1 MIHSRDTPIA
11 GGFHVQRWTRVSAG
25 SAVTTVA
32 LVGFLAIV
40 PFLFGAD
47 VTQQLTTLLIL
58 VILAVMWNTLAGYGG
73 LISVG
78 QQAFI
83 GLGAYGTIFLT
94 QHGFTPYVAMV
105 VAGLIA
111 GGIAIPTSLIMLRL
125 RGGQFAIGMWVVAE
139 VFGIL
144 VSLDTSL
151 GGGTGISLNGL
162 DQYPP
167 GYRQAYT
174 FWLTLVCTTV
184 LLGLVFFLLRRRIGA
199 SLQAVRDDE
208 DAAASLGVNVVRS
221 KRVLFVVA
229 ATGCGI
235 AGALYLANTL
245 FIQTTSVFGVQ
256 WTAYMLFM
264 VLVGGLGTFEGPILG
279 AVIFYFIQAQFGDS
293 GAWYFVGLGAA
304 AIAFALFLPNGI
316 WGAIDRR
323 LHLRLLPVGYMLQTL
338 EAPAAGGSDHGPG
351 GPSQAMEDGP

>member
-1 MIHSRDTPIA
+1 VIRARSAPIA
-11 GGFHVQRWTRVSAG
+11 GAFRVQRWTRVSIA
-25 SAVTTVA
+25 SVTVTLLVIVVLA
-32 LVGFLAIV
+32 LV
-40 PFLFGAD
+40 PFMFGSD
-47 VTQQLTTLLIL
+47 VTQQLTVLLTF
-58 VILAVMWNTLAGYGG
+58 VILAVMWNALAGYGG

-94 QHGFTPYVAMV
+94 QQGITPYLAMILAGLGAGV
-105 VAGLIA
+105 VAV
-111 GGIAIPTSLIMLRL
+111 PTSLIMLRL

-144 VSLDTSL
+144 VSLDLSL
-151 GGGTGISLNGL
+151 GGGTGVSLNGL
-162 DQYPP
+162 DQFAP

-174 FWLTLVCTTV
+174 FWLTLACATV
-184 LLGLVFFLLRRRIGA
+184 LLGLVFFLLRRRIGT

-208 DAAASLGVNVVRS
+208 EAAASLGVNVVRS

-229 ATGCGI
+229 AVGCGI
-235 AGALYLANTL
+235 AGSLYLANTL
-245 FIQTTSVFGVQ
+245 FIQTDSVFGVQ

-279 AVIFYFIQAQFGDS
+279 AVIFYLIQAQFGNS
-293 GAWYFVGLGAA
+293 GAWYFVGLGAT

-323 LHLRLLPVGYMLQTL
+323 LHLRLLPVGYTLRTLKPQTQAES
-338 EAPAAGGSDHGPG
+338 EATAPNS
-351 GPSQAMEDGP
+351 

>member
-1 MIHSRDTPIA
+1 MIRPRGATLS
-11 GGFHVQRWTRVSAG
+11 GGFRVQRWTRLSVASAFATVVVL
-25 SAVTTVA
+25 AV
-32 LVGFLAIV
+32 LAVV
-40 PFLFGAD
+40 PLLFGAD
-47 VTQQLTTLLIL
+47 VTEQLTVLLIF
-58 VILAVMWNTLAGYGG
+58 VILAVMWNALAGYGG

-105 VAGLIA
+105 VAGLCSGVIA
-111 GGIAIPTSLIMLRL
+111 VPTSFIMLRL

-144 VSLDTSL
+144 VSLDPGL
-151 GGGTGISLNGL
+151 GGGTGVSLNGL
-162 DQYPP
+162 NQFAP

-174 FWLTLVCTTV
+174 FWLTLLCTAV
-184 LLGLVFFLLRRRIGA
+184 LLGAVFFLLRHRIGT

-208 DAAASLGVNVVRS
+208 DAAASLGVNVIRS

-229 ATGCGI
+229 AAGCGI

-245 FIQTTSVFGVQ
+245 FIQTTSAFGVQ

-264 VLVGGLGTFEGPILG
+264 VLVGGLGTFEGPIIG
-279 AVIFYFIQAQFGDS
+279 AIIFYLIQAQFGDS
-293 GAWYFVGLGAA
+293 GAWYFVGLGAT
-304 AIAFALFLPNGI
+304 AIAFALFLPHGI
-316 WGAIDRR
+316 WGAVDRR
-323 LHLRLLPVGYMLQTL
+323 LQLRLLPVGYTLRTL
-338 EAPAAGGSDHGPG
+338 EAPAPAGTDHPASEG
-351 GPSQAMEDGP
+351 

>member
-1 MIHSRDTPIA
+1 MIRTHGAALT
-11 GGFHVQRWTRVSAG
+11 GGFRVRRWTRLSVVSALL
-25 SAVTTVA
+25 TVA
-32 LVGFLAIV
+32 VVVVLAVV
-40 PFLFGAD
+40 PLLFGAD
-47 VTQQLTTLLIL
+47 VTEQLTTLLIF
-58 VILAVMWNTLAGYGG
+58 VILAVMWNALAGYGG

-94 QHGFTPYVAMV
+94 QHGFAPYLAMILAGLGAGV
-105 VAGLIA
+105 VAV
-111 GGIAIPTSLIMLRL
+111 PTSLIMLRL

-144 VSLDTSL
+144 VTLDTGL
-151 GGGTGISLNGL
+151 GGGTGISLSGL
-162 DQYPP
+162 NVFAP

-174 FWLTLVCTTV
+174 FWVTLACTTV
-184 LLGLVFFLLRRRIGA
+184 LLGLMFFLLRRRIGS

-208 DAAASLGVNVVRS
+208 EAAASLGVNVVRS

-229 ATGCGI
+229 AAGCGI

-264 VLVGGLGTFEGPILG
+264 VLVGGLGTFEGPIIG
-279 AVIFYFIQAQFGDS
+279 AVIFYLIQAQFGDS
-293 GAWYFVGLGAA
+293 GAWYFVGLGAT
-304 AIAFALFLPNGI
+304 AIAFALFLPHGI
-316 WGAIDRR
+316 WGAMDRR
-323 LHLRLLPVGYMLQTL
+323 LQLRLLPVGYTLRRL
-338 EAPAAGGSDHGPG
+338 EAPAPAKAGPG
-351 GPSQAMEDGP
+351 AEDT

>member
-1 MIHSRDTPIA
+1 MIRARGATLS
-11 GGFHVQRWTRVSAG
+11 GGFRVQRWTRLSIVSALLTVTVIVVL
-25 SAVTTVA
+25 AV
-32 LVGFLAIV
+32 V

-47 VTQQLTTLLIL
+47 VTQQLTTLLIF
-58 VILAVMWNTLAGYGG
+58 VILAVMWNALAGYGG

-94 QHGFTPYVAMV
+94 QHGFAPYEAMI
-105 VAGLIA
+105 VAGLGA
-111 GGIAIPTSLIMLRL
+111 GAVAVPTSLIMLRL

-144 VSLDTSL
+144 VTLDSGL

-162 DQYPP
+162 DVFAP

-174 FWLTLVCTTV
+174 FWLTLACTTV
-184 LLGLVFFLLRRRIGA
+184 LLGLVFFLLRRRIGT

-208 DAAASLGVNVVRS
+208 EAAASLGVNVVRS

-229 ATGCGI
+229 AVGCGI

-256 WTAYMLFM
+256 
-264 VLVGGLGTFEGPILG
+264 
-279 AVIFYFIQAQFGDS
+279 
-293 GAWYFVGLGAA
+293 
-304 AIAFALFLPNGI
+304 
-316 WGAIDRR
+316 
-323 LHLRLLPVGYMLQTL
+323 
-338 EAPAAGGSDHGPG
+338 
-351 GPSQAMEDGP
+351 

>member
-1 MIHSRDTPIA
+1 MIHARGAPIT
-11 GGFHVQRWTRVSAG
+11 GGFHVQRWTRVSVG
-25 SAVTTVA
+25 SGVATVA
-32 LVGFLAIV
+32 IIGVLAIV

-47 VTQQLTTLLIL
+47 VTQQLTTLLIF
-58 VILAVMWNTLAGYGG
+58 VILAVMWNALAGYGG
-73 LISVG
+73 LLSVG

-94 QHGFTPYVAMV
+94 QHGVTPYLAMI
-105 VAGLIA
+105 VAGVIA
-111 GGIAIPTSLIMLRL
+111 GGIALPTSFIMLRL

-144 VSLDTSL
+144 VSLNSSL

-162 DQYPP
+162 DQYAP

-174 FWLTLVCTTV
+174 FWLTLVCATV
-184 LLGLVFFLLRRRIGA
+184 LLGLVFFLLRRRIGV

-245 FIQTTSVFGVQ
+245 FIQPTSAFGVQ

-279 AVIFYFIQAQFGDS
+279 AFIFYLIQTQFGDS
-293 GAWYFVGLGAA
+293 GAWYFVGLGAT

-323 LHLRLLPVGYMLQTL
+323 LHLRLLPVGYTL
-338 EAPAAGGSDHGPG
+338 RTLDTAATDGSGHIEDEP
-351 GPSQAMEDGP
+351 PQAMEDRP

>member
-1 MIHSRDTPIA
+1 VIRARAAPIA
-11 GGFHVQRWTRVSAG
+11 GAFRVQRWTRVSIA
-25 SAVTTVA
+25 SVTVTMLVIVVLA
-32 LVGFLAIV
+32 LV
-40 PFLFGAD
+40 PFMFGSD
-47 VTQQLTTLLIL
+47 VTQQLTVLLTF
-58 VILAVMWNTLAGYGG
+58 VILAVMWNALAGYGG

-94 QHGFTPYVAMV
+94 QQGIAPYLAMILAGLGAGV
-105 VAGLIA
+105 VAV
-111 GGIAIPTSLIMLRL
+111 PTSLIMLRL

-144 VSLDTSL
+144 VSLDLSL
-151 GGGTGISLNGL
+151 GGGTGVSLNGL
-162 DQYPP
+162 DQFAP

-174 FWLTLVCTTV
+174 FWLTLACATV

-208 DAAASLGVNVVRS
+208 EAAASLGVNVVRS

-229 ATGCGI
+229 AVGCGI
-235 AGALYLANTL
+235 AGSLYLANTL
-245 FIQTTSVFGVQ
+245 FIQTDSVFGVQ

-279 AVIFYFIQAQFGDS
+279 AVIFYLIQAQFGNS
-293 GAWYFVGLGAA
+293 GAWYFVGLGAT

-323 LHLRLLPVGYMLQTL
+323 LHLRLLPVGYTLRTLKPQTPAEP
-338 EAPAAGGSDHGPG
+338 EATA
-351 GPSQAMEDGP
+351 PSS

>member
-1 MIHSRDTPIA
+1 VSVASAAATVVVIA
-11 GGFHVQRWTRVSAG
+11 VL
-25 SAVTTVA
+25 AV
-32 LVGFLAIV
+32 V

-47 VTQQLTTLLIL
+47 VTEQLTALLIF
-58 VILAVMWNTLAGYGG
+58 VILAVMWNALAGYGG

-94 QHGFTPYVAMV
+94 QHGFAPYLAMV
-105 VAGLIA
+105 VAGLGA
-111 GGIAIPTSLIMLRL
+111 GAVAIPTSLIMLRL

-144 VSLDTSL
+144 VTLDPGL
-151 GGGTGISLNGL
+151 GGGTGVSLNGL
-162 DQYPP
+162 NVFAP

-174 FWLTLVCTTV
+174 FWLTLACTTV
-184 LLGLVFFLLRRRIGA
+184 LLGVVFFLLRRRIGT

-208 DAAASLGVNVVRS
+208 EAAASLGVNVVRS

-229 ATGCGI
+229 AVGCGI

-245 FIQTTSVFGVQ
+245 FIQTGSVFGVQ

-264 VLVGGLGTFEGPILG
+264 VLVGGLGTFEGPIIG
-279 AVIFYFIQAQFGDS
+279 AIIFYLIQAQFGDS
-293 GAWYFVGLGAA
+293 GAWYFVGLGAT
-304 AIAFALFLPNGI
+304 AIAFALFLPHGI

-323 LHLRLLPVGYMLQTL
+323 LHLRLLPVGYTL
-338 EAPAAGGSDHGPG
+338 RRLEPPAAAGADQP
-351 GPSQAMEDGP
+351 AIDA

>member
-1 MIHSRDTPIA
+1 MIRPRTAPIP
-11 GGFHVQRWTRVSAG
+11 GGFHVQRWTRVSMA
-25 SAVTTVA
+25 SVTVTLLVIALLAV
-32 LVGFLAIV
+32 V

-47 VTQQLTTLLIL
+47 VDEQLTVLLMF
-58 VILAVMWNTLAGYGG
+58 VILAVMWNALAGYGG

-94 QHGFTPYVAMV
+94 QHGFTPYLAMII
-105 VAGLIA
+105 AGLGA
-111 GGIAIPTSLIMLRL
+111 GAVAIPTSFLMLRL

-139 VFGIL
+139 VFAIL
-144 VSLDTSL
+144 VSLDSSL
-151 GGGTGISLNGL
+151 GGGTGVSLVGL
-162 DQYPP
+162 NVFAP

-174 FWLTLVCTTV
+174 FWITLACATV
-184 LLGLVFFLLRRRIGA
+184 LLGLVFVLLRRPIGT

-208 DAAASLGVNVVRS
+208 QAAASLGVNVARS
-221 KRVLFVVA
+221 KRVLFIVA

-235 AGALYLANTL
+235 AGSLYLANTL
-245 FIQTTSVFGVQ
+245 FIQTGSVFGVQ

-279 AVIFYFIQAQFGDS
+279 AVIFYLIQANFGNS
-293 GAWYFVGLGAA
+293 GAWYFIGLGAV
-304 AIAFALFLPNGI
+304 AIAFALFLPHGL

-323 LHLRLLPVGYMLQTL
+323 LRLRLLPVGYTL
-338 EAPAAGGSDHGPG
+338 RSLKANAPAQPEAD
-351 GPSQAMEDGP
+351 ADDG

>member
-1 MIHSRDTPIA
+1 VIRARSAPIA
-11 GGFHVQRWTRVSAG
+11 GAFRVQRWTRVSIA
-25 SAVTTVA
+25 SVTVTLLVIVVLA
-32 LVGFLAIV
+32 LV
-40 PFLFGAD
+40 PFMFGSD
-47 VTQQLTTLLIL
+47 VTQQLTVLLTF
-58 VILAVMWNTLAGYGG
+58 VILAVMWNALAGYGG

-94 QHGFTPYVAMV
+94 QQGITPYLAMILAGLGAGV
-105 VAGLIA
+105 VAV
-111 GGIAIPTSLIMLRL
+111 PTSLIMLRL

-144 VSLDTSL
+144 VSLDLSL
-151 GGGTGISLNGL
+151 GGGTGVSLNGL
-162 DQYPP
+162 DQFAP

-174 FWLTLVCTTV
+174 FWLTLACATV
-184 LLGLVFFLLRRRIGA
+184 LLGLVFFLLRRRIGT

-208 DAAASLGVNVVRS
+208 EAAASLGVNVVRS

-229 ATGCGI
+229 AVGCGI
-235 AGALYLANTL
+235 AGSLYLANTL
-245 FIQTTSVFGVQ
+245 FIQTDSVFGVQ

-279 AVIFYFIQAQFGDS
+279 AVIFYLIQAQFGNS
-293 GAWYFVGLGAA
+293 GAWYFVGLGAT

-323 LHLRLLPVGYMLQTL
+323 LHLRLLPVGYTLRTLKPQTPAES
-338 EAPAAGGSDHGPG
+338 EATAPNS
-351 GPSQAMEDGP
+351 

>member
-1 MIHSRDTPIA
+1 VIRARAATVA
-11 GGFHVQRWTRVSAG
+11 GGFRVQRWTRLSIG
-25 SAVTTVA
+25 SALITIVIVA
-32 LVGFLAIV
+32 FLAIV

-47 VTQQLTTLLIL
+47 VTQQLTTLLIF
-58 VILAVMWNTLAGYGG
+58 VILAVMWNALAGYGG

-83 GLGAYGTIFLT
+83 GLGAYGTIYLT
-94 QHGFTPYVAMV
+94 QHGFTPYLAMI
-105 VAGLIA
+105 VAGLVA
-111 GGIAIPTSLIMLRL
+111 GAVAVPTSLIMLRL

-144 VSLDTSL
+144 VSLDPSL
-151 GGGTGISLNGL
+151 GGGTGISLLGL
-162 DQYPP
+162 NQYAP

-174 FWLTLVCTTV
+174 FWLTLVCATV

-208 DAAASLGVNVVRS
+208 EAAASLGVNVVRS

-229 ATGCGI
+229 AAGCGI
-235 AGALYLANTL
+235 AGSLYLADTL
-245 FIQTTSVFGVQ
+245 FIQANSVFGVQ

-279 AVIFYFIQAQFGDS
+279 AVIFYLIQAQFGDS
-293 GAWYFVGLGAA
+293 GAWYFVGLGAT
-304 AIAFALFLPNGI
+304 AIAFALFLPYGI

-323 LHLRLLPVGYMLQTL
+323 LQLRLLPVGYTL
-338 EAPAAGGSDHGPG
+338 RTLKTTASDEPEPVSPEG
-351 GPSQAMEDGP
+351 

>member
-1 MIHSRDTPIA
+1 VTRARSAPIA
-11 GGFHVQRWTRVSAG
+11 GAFRVQRWTRVSIA
-25 SAVTTVA
+25 SVTVTLLVIVVLA
-32 LVGFLAIV
+32 LV
-40 PFLFGAD
+40 PFMFGSD
-47 VTQQLTTLLIL
+47 VTQQLTVLLTF
-58 VILAVMWNTLAGYGG
+58 VILAVMWNALAGYGG

-94 QHGFTPYVAMV
+94 QQGITPYLAMILAGLGAGV
-105 VAGLIA
+105 VAV
-111 GGIAIPTSLIMLRL
+111 PTSLIMLRL

-144 VSLDTSL
+144 VSLDLSL
-151 GGGTGISLNGL
+151 GGGTGVSLNGL
-162 DQYPP
+162 DQFAP

-174 FWLTLVCTTV
+174 FWLTLACATV
-184 LLGLVFFLLRRRIGA
+184 LLGLVFFLLRRRIGT

-208 DAAASLGVNVVRS
+208 EAAASLGVNVVRS

-229 ATGCGI
+229 AVGCGI
-235 AGALYLANTL
+235 AGSLYLANTL
-245 FIQTTSVFGVQ
+245 FIQTDSVFGVQ

-279 AVIFYFIQAQFGDS
+279 AVIFYLIQAQFGNS
-293 GAWYFVGLGAA
+293 GAWYFVGLGAT

-323 LHLRLLPVGYMLQTL
+323 LHLRLLPVGYTLRTLKPQTPAES
-338 EAPAAGGSDHGPG
+338 EATAPNS
-351 GPSQAMEDGP
+351 

>member
-1 MIHSRDTPIA
+1 MVIA
-11 GGFHVQRWTRVSAG
+11 
-25 SAVTTVA
+25 
-32 LVGFLAIV
+32 
-40 PFLFGAD
+40 
-47 VTQQLTTLLIL
+47 
-58 VILAVMWNTLAGYGG
+58 
-73 LISVG
+73 
-78 QQAFI
+78 
-83 GLGAYGTIFLT
+83 GLGAG
-94 QHGFTPYVAMV
+94 V
-105 VAGLIA
+105 VAV
-111 GGIAIPTSLIMLRL
+111 PTSFVMLRL

-144 VSLDTSL
+144 VTLDSGL

-162 DQYPP
+162 DVFAP

-184 LLGLVFFLLRRRIGA
+184 LLGVVFFLLRRRIGT

-229 ATGCGI
+229 AVGCGI

-264 VLVGGLGTFEGPILG
+264 VLVGGLGTFEGPIIG
-279 AVIFYFIQAQFGDS
+279 AIIFYLIQANFGDS
-293 GAWYFVGLGAA
+293 GAWYFVGLGAV
-304 AIAFALFLPNGI
+304 AIAFALFLPRGI
-316 WGAIDRR
+316 WGAIDGR
-323 LHLRLLPVGYMLQTL
+323 LRLRLLPVGYTLRTL
-338 EAPAAGGSDHGPG
+338 ETPVSPGAGTSAPDA
-351 GPSQAMEDGP
+351 

>member
-1 MIHSRDTPIA
+1 MIRARAAPIA
-11 GGFHVQRWTRVSAG
+11 GAFHVQRWTRVSVAF
-25 SAVTTVA
+25 AALTVA
-32 LVGFLAIV
+32 VIVVLAIV
-40 PFLFGAD
+40 PFFFGSD
-47 VTQQLTTLLIL
+47 VTQQLTVLLTF
-58 VILAVMWNTLAGYGG
+58 VILAVMWNALAGYGG

-94 QHGFTPYVAMV
+94 QHGFTPYLAMI
-105 VAGLIA
+105 VAGVGA
-111 GGIAIPTSLIMLRL
+111 GAVAVPVSFIMLRL

-144 VSLDTSL
+144 VSLDQSL
-151 GGGTGISLNGL
+151 GGGTGVSLVGL
-162 DQYPP
+162 NVYAP

-174 FWLTLVCTTV
+174 FWLTLACATI
-184 LLGLVFFLLRRRIGA
+184 LLGLVFFLLRRRIGT

-208 DAAASLGVNVVRS
+208 EAAASLGVNVARS
-221 KRVLFVVA
+221 KRVLFIVA
-229 ATGCGI
+229 AVGCGI

-245 FIQTTSVFGVQ
+245 FIQTDSVFGVQ

-279 AVIFYFIQAQFGDS
+279 AIIFYVIQAQFGNS
-293 GAWYFVGLGAA
+293 GAWYFVGLGAV

-323 LHLRLLPVGYMLQTL
+323 LRLRLLPVGYTL
-338 EAPAAGGSDHGPG
+338 RSLRTATPAEPAVTVDEG
-351 GPSQAMEDGP
+351 

>member
-1 MIHSRDTPIA
+1 MRARSAPIA
-11 GGFHVQRWTRVSAG
+11 AGFHVQRWTRVSVASAG
-25 SAVTTVA
+25 LTVA
-32 LVGFLAIV
+32 VIVVLAIV
-40 PFLFGAD
+40 PFFFGSD
-47 VTQQLTTLLIL
+47 VTEQLTVLLTF
-58 VILAVMWNTLAGYGG
+58 VILAVMWNALAGYGG

-94 QHGFTPYVAMV
+94 QHGLTPYLAMIVAGVGAGV
-105 VAGLIA
+105 VAV
-111 GGIAIPTSLIMLRL
+111 PVSFIMLRL

-144 VSLDTSL
+144 VSLDQSL
-151 GGGTGISLNGL
+151 GGGTGVSLVGL
-162 DQYPP
+162 NVYAP
-167 GYRQAYT
+167 GFRQAYT
-174 FWLTLVCTTV
+174 FWLTLACTTV
-184 LLGLVFFLLRRRIGA
+184 LLGLVFFLLRRRIGT

-208 DAAASLGVNVVRS
+208 EAAASLGVNVARS
-221 KRVLFVVA
+221 KRVLFIVA
-229 ATGCGI
+229 AVGCGI

-245 FIQTTSVFGVQ
+245 FIQTDSVFGVQ

-279 AVIFYFIQAQFGDS
+279 AIIFYLIQAQFGNS
-293 GAWYFVGLGAA
+293 GAWYFVGLGAV

-323 LHLRLLPVGYMLQTL
+323 LRLRLLPVGYTL
-338 EAPAAGGSDHGPG
+338 RSLKATAPEEPEAASEEG
-351 GPSQAMEDGP
+351 

>member
-1 MIHSRDTPIA
+1 VTRARSAPIA
-11 GGFHVQRWTRVSAG
+11 GAFRVQRWTRVSIA
-25 SAVTTVA
+25 SVTVTLLVIVVLA
-32 LVGFLAIV
+32 LV
-40 PFLFGAD
+40 PFMFGSD
-47 VTQQLTTLLIL
+47 VTQQLTVLLTF
-58 VILAVMWNTLAGYGG
+58 VILAVMWNALAGYGG

-94 QHGFTPYVAMV
+94 QQGITPYLAMILAGLGAGV
-105 VAGLIA
+105 VAV
-111 GGIAIPTSLIMLRL
+111 PTSLIMLRL

-144 VSLDTSL
+144 VSLDLSL
-151 GGGTGISLNGL
+151 GGGTGVSLNGL
-162 DQYPP
+162 DQFAP

-174 FWLTLVCTTV
+174 FWLTLACATV
-184 LLGLVFFLLRRRIGA
+184 LLGLVFFLLRRRIGT

-208 DAAASLGVNVVRS
+208 EAAASLGVNVVRS

-229 ATGCGI
+229 AVGCGI
-235 AGALYLANTL
+235 AGSLYLANTL
-245 FIQTTSVFGVQ
+245 FIQTDSVFGVQ

-279 AVIFYFIQAQFGDS
+279 AVIFYLIQAQFGNS
-293 GAWYFVGLGAA
+293 GAWYFVGLGAT

-323 LHLRLLPVGYMLQTL
+323 LHLRLLPVGYTLRTLKPQTQAES
-338 EAPAAGGSDHGPG
+338 EATAPNS
-351 GPSQAMEDGP
+351 

>member
-1 MIHSRDTPIA
+1 MRARGAPIA
-11 GGFHVQRWTRVSAG
+11 GGFHVQRWTRVSIA
-25 SAVTTVA
+25 SAMVTAAV
-32 LVGFLAIV
+32 VVVLAVV
-40 PFLFGAD
+40 PFFFGSD
-47 VTQQLTTLLIL
+47 VTQQLTVLLTF
-58 VILAVMWNTLAGYGG
+58 VILAVMWNALAGYGG

-94 QHGFTPYVAMV
+94 QHGFTPYLAMI
-105 VAGLIA
+105 VAGVGA
-111 GGIAIPTSLIMLRL
+111 GAVAVPVSFIMLRL

-144 VSLDTSL
+144 VSLDQSL
-151 GGGTGISLNGL
+151 GGGTGVSLVGL
-162 DQYPP
+162 NVYAP

-174 FWLTLVCTTV
+174 FWLTLACATV
-184 LLGLVFFLLRRRIGA
+184 LLGLVFFLLRRRIGT

-208 DAAASLGVNVVRS
+208 EAAASLGVNVARS
-221 KRVLFVVA
+221 KRVLFIVA
-229 ATGCGI
+229 AVGCGI

-245 FIQTTSVFGVQ
+245 FIQTDSVFGVQ

-279 AVIFYFIQAQFGDS
+279 AIIFYVIQAQFGNS
-293 GAWYFVGLGAA
+293 GAWYFVGLGAV

-323 LHLRLLPVGYMLQTL
+323 LRLRLLPVGYTL
-338 EAPAAGGSDHGPG
+338 RSLHRTAPAQPEAAEEG
-351 GPSQAMEDGP
+351 

>member
-1 MIHSRDTPIA
+1 VIRARSTPLP
-11 GGFHVQRWTRVSAG
+11 GGFRVQRWTRVSIASG
-25 SAVTTVA
+25 VVTVA
-32 LVGFLAIV
+32 IIAVLAVV

-47 VTQQLTTLLIL
+47 VTEQLTALLIF
-58 VILAVMWNTLAGYGG
+58 VILAVMWNALAGYGG

-94 QHGFTPYVAMV
+94 QHGFAPYLAMV
-105 VAGLIA
+105 VAGLGA
-111 GGIAIPTSLIMLRL
+111 GAVAIPASLIMLRL
-125 RGGQFAIGMWVVAE
+125 RGGQFAIGMWVLAE

-144 VSLDTSL
+144 VTLDTGL
-151 GGGTGISLNGL
+151 GGGTGVSLNGL
-162 DQYPP
+162 NVFAP

-174 FWLTLVCTTV
+174 FWLTLACATV
-184 LLGLVFFLLRRRIGA
+184 LLGLVFILLRRRIGT

-208 DAAASLGVNVVRS
+208 EAAASLGVNVVRS

-229 ATGCGI
+229 AVGCGI

-245 FIQTTSVFGVQ
+245 FIQTNSVFGVQ

-264 VLVGGLGTFEGPILG
+264 VLVGGLGTFEGPIIG
-279 AVIFYFIQAQFGDS
+279 AIIFYLIQAQFGDS
-293 GAWYFVGLGAA
+293 GAWYFVGLGAT
-304 AIAFALFLPNGI
+304 AIAFALFLPHGI

-323 LHLRLLPVGYMLQTL
+323 LQLRLLPVGYTL
-338 EAPAAGGSDHGPG
+338 RKLERPAPSGTDESTTGA
-351 GPSQAMEDGP
+351 

>member
-1 MIHSRDTPIA
+1 MLSVTVTLLVIA
-11 GGFHVQRWTRVSAG
+11 VL
-25 SAVTTVA
+25 AV
-32 LVGFLAIV
+32 V
-40 PFLFGAD
+40 PLLFGAD
-47 VTQQLTTLLIL
+47 VDEQLTVLLTF
-58 VILAVMWNTLAGYGG
+58 VILAVMWNALAGYGG

-94 QHGFTPYVAMV
+94 QHGFAPYVAMII
-105 VAGLIA
+105 AGLGA
-111 GGIAIPTSLIMLRL
+111 GAVAVPVSFIMLRM

-144 VSLDTSL
+144 VSLDSSL
-151 GGGTGISLNGL
+151 GGGTGVSLVGL
-162 DQYPP
+162 NVFAP

-174 FWLTLVCTTV
+174 FWITLACATV
-184 LLGLVFFLLRRRIGA
+184 LLGLVFFLLRRPIGT

-208 DAAASLGVNVVRS
+208 EAAASLGVNVARS

-229 ATGCGI
+229 AVGCGI
-235 AGALYLANTL
+235 AGSLYLANTL
-245 FIQTTSVFGVQ
+245 FIQTGSVFGVQ

-279 AVIFYFIQAQFGDS
+279 AIIFYLIQANFGNS
-293 GAWYFVGLGAA
+293 GAWYFIGLGAV
-304 AIAFALFLPNGI
+304 AIAFALFVPHGL

-323 LHLRLLPVGYMLQTL
+323 LRLRLLPVGYTL
-338 EAPAAGGSDHGPG
+338 RSLKASAPPEGEAVADEG
-351 GPSQAMEDGP
+351 

>member
-1 MIHSRDTPIA
+1 
-11 GGFHVQRWTRVSAG
+11 
-25 SAVTTVA
+25 
-32 LVGFLAIV
+32 
-40 PFLFGAD
+40 
-47 VTQQLTTLLIL
+47 
-58 VILAVMWNTLAGYGG
+58 
-73 LISVG
+73 
-78 QQAFI
+78 
-83 GLGAYGTIFLT
+83 
-94 QHGFTPYVAMV
+94 MV

-208 DAAASLGVNVVRS
+208 EAAASLGVNVVRS

-279 AVIFYFIQAQFGDS
+279 AVIFYLIQAQFGDS

-338 EAPAAGGSDHGPG
+338 EAPAAGGSDHRPG
-351 GPSQAMEDGP
+351 GPSQAMEDGL

>member
-1 MIHSRDTPIA
+1 MIRARGGQLS
-11 GGFHVQRWTRVSAG
+11 GGFRVQRWTRLSVVSA
-25 SAVTTVA
+25 AVTVA
-32 LVGFLAIV
+32 VIVVLAVV

-47 VTQQLTTLLIL
+47 VTEQLTSLLIF
-58 VILAVMWNTLAGYGG
+58 VILAVMWNALAGYGG

-94 QHGFTPYVAMV
+94 QHGIAPYEAMIL
-105 VAGLIA
+105 AGLGA
-111 GGIAIPTSLIMLRL
+111 GAVAVPTSLIMLRL

-144 VSLDTSL
+144 VTLDAGL

-162 DQYPP
+162 DVFAP

-174 FWLTLVCTTV
+174 FWVTLACTTV
-184 LLGLVFFLLRRRIGA
+184 LLGLVFFLLRRRIGT
-199 SLQAVRDDE
+199 SLQAVLDDE
-208 DAAASLGVNVVRS
+208 EAAASLGVNVVRS

-229 ATGCGI
+229 AVGCGI

-264 VLVGGLGTFEGPILG
+264 VLVGGLGTFEGPIIG
-279 AVIFYFIQAQFGDS
+279 AIIFYLIQAQFGDS
-293 GAWYFVGLGAA
+293 GAWYFVGLGAT
-304 AIAFALFLPNGI
+304 AIAFALFLPHGI
-316 WGAIDRR
+316 WGAVDRR
-323 LHLRLLPVGYMLQTL
+323 LQLRLLPVGYTL
-338 EAPAAGGSDHGPG
+338 RKLDTPASAGADPAATDT
-351 GPSQAMEDGP
+351 

>member
-1 MIHSRDTPIA
+1 MIRARGAPIA
-11 GGFHVQRWTRVSAG
+11 GAFHVQRWTRLSIA
-25 SAVTTVA
+25 SAVVSVA
-32 LVGFLAIV
+32 VIVVLAIV
-40 PFLFGAD
+40 PFLFGSD
-47 VTQQLTTLLIL
+47 VTQQLTVLLTF
-58 VILAVMWNTLAGYGG
+58 VILAVMWNALAGYGG

-94 QHGFTPYVAMV
+94 QHGFTPYLAMI
-105 VAGLIA
+105 VAGIGA
-111 GGIAIPTSLIMLRL
+111 GAVAIPVSFIMLRL

-144 VSLDTSL
+144 VSLDQSL
-151 GGGTGISLNGL
+151 GGGTGVSLVGL
-162 DQYPP
+162 NTYAP

-174 FWLTLVCTTV
+174 FWLTLACATV
-184 LLGLVFFLLRRRIGA
+184 LLGLVFFLLRRRIGT

-208 DAAASLGVNVVRS
+208 EAAASLGVNVGRS
-221 KRVLFVVA
+221 KRVLFIVA
-229 ATGCGI
+229 AVGCGI
-235 AGALYLANTL
+235 AGSLYLANTL
-245 FIQTTSVFGVQ
+245 FIQTDSVFGVQ

-279 AVIFYFIQAQFGDS
+279 AVIFYLIQAQFGNS
-293 GAWYFVGLGAA
+293 GAWYFVGLGAV

-323 LHLRLLPVGYMLQTL
+323 LRLRLLPVGYTL
-338 EAPAAGGSDHGPG
+338 RSRETAAPAEPAATTDEG
-351 GPSQAMEDGP
+351 

>member
-1 MIHSRDTPIA
+1 
-11 GGFHVQRWTRVSAG
+11 VQRWTRVSIA
-25 SAVTTVA
+25 SVTVTLLIIV
-32 LVGFLAIV
+32 VLAIV
-40 PFLFGAD
+40 PFIFGSD
-47 VTQQLTTLLIL
+47 VTQQLTVLLTF
-58 VILAVMWNTLAGYGG
+58 VILAVMWNALAGYGG

-94 QHGFTPYVAMV
+94 QQGITPYLAMILAGLFAGV
-105 VAGLIA
+105 VAV
-111 GGIAIPTSLIMLRL
+111 PTSLIMLRL

-144 VSLDTSL
+144 VSLDLSL
-151 GGGTGISLNGL
+151 GGGTGVSLNGL
-162 DQYPP
+162 DQFAP

-174 FWLTLVCTTV
+174 FWLTLACATV

-208 DAAASLGVNVVRS
+208 EAAASLGVNVVRS

-229 ATGCGI
+229 AVGCGI
-235 AGALYLANTL
+235 AGSLYLANTL
-245 FIQTTSVFGVQ
+245 FIQTDSVFGVQ

-279 AVIFYFIQAQFGDS
+279 AVIFYLIQAQFGNS
-293 GAWYFVGLGAA
+293 GAWYFVGLGAT

-323 LHLRLLPVGYMLQTL
+323 LHLRLLPVGYTLRTLKAQTPAEP
-338 EAPAAGGSDHGPG
+338 EATLPHG
-351 GPSQAMEDGP
+351 

>member
-1 MIHSRDTPIA
+1 MIRARSAPIA
-11 GGFHVQRWTRVSAG
+11 GAFRVQRWTRVSIA
-25 SAVTTVA
+25 SVTVTLLVIVVLA
-32 LVGFLAIV
+32 LV
-40 PFLFGAD
+40 PFMFGSD
-47 VTQQLTTLLIL
+47 VTQQLTVLLTF
-58 VILAVMWNTLAGYGG
+58 VILAVMWNALAGYGG

-94 QHGFTPYVAMV
+94 QQGITPYLAMILAGLGAGV
-105 VAGLIA
+105 VAV
-111 GGIAIPTSLIMLRL
+111 PTSLIMLRL

-144 VSLDTSL
+144 VSLDLSL
-151 GGGTGISLNGL
+151 GGGTGVSLNGL
-162 DQYPP
+162 DQFAP

-174 FWLTLVCTTV
+174 FWLTLACATV
-184 LLGLVFFLLRRRIGA
+184 LLGLVFFLLRRRIGT

-208 DAAASLGVNVVRS
+208 EAAASLGVNVVRS

-229 ATGCGI
+229 AVGCGI
-235 AGALYLANTL
+235 AGSLYLANTL
-245 FIQTTSVFGVQ
+245 FIQTDSVFGVQ

-279 AVIFYFIQAQFGDS
+279 AVIFYLIQAQFGNS
-293 GAWYFVGLGAA
+293 GAWYFVGLGAT

-323 LHLRLLPVGYMLQTL
+323 LHLRLLPVGYTLRTLKPQTPAES
-338 EAPAAGGSDHGPG
+338 EATAPNS
-351 GPSQAMEDGP
+351 

>member
-1 MIHSRDTPIA
+1 VIRARGAPIA
-11 GGFHVQRWTRVSAG
+11 GAFRVQRWTRLSIASVG
-25 SAVTTVA
+25 ITLIVIAV
-32 LVGFLAIV
+32 LAVV
-40 PFLFGAD
+40 PFFFGSD
-47 VTQQLTTLLIL
+47 VTEQLTVLLTF
-58 VILAVMWNTLAGYGG
+58 VILAVMWNALAGYGG

-94 QHGFTPYVAMV
+94 QHGIAPYLAMIIAGLFAGV
-105 VAGLIA
+105 VAL
-111 GGIAIPTSLIMLRL
+111 PTSLIMLRL

-144 VSLDTSL
+144 VSLDSSL
-151 GGGTGISLNGL
+151 GGGTGVSLSGL
-162 DQYPP
+162 DVFAP
-167 GYRQAYT
+167 GFRQAYT
-174 FWLTLVCTTV
+174 FWLTLACATA

-208 DAAASLGVNVVRS
+208 EAAASLGVNVVRS

-229 ATGCGI
+229 AVGCGI
-235 AGALYLANTL
+235 AGSLYLANTL
-245 FIQTTSVFGVQ
+245 FIQTDSVFGVQ

-279 AVIFYFIQAQFGDS
+279 AIIFYLIQAQFGNS
-293 GAWYFVGLGAA
+293 GAWYFVGLGAT

-323 LHLRLLPVGYMLQTL
+323 LRLRLLPVGYTLRTLQPK
-338 EAPAAGGSDHGPG
+338 PAGDTTPEGDNTSNAHSH
-351 GPSQAMEDGP
+351 